1 MKKYVV
7 AYISFFDNELVQ
19 LIVEAESEY
28 EAIKKGMIELTSE
41 EYRQDEIDFQNDP
54 EYPKTV
60 EEQKQLAFNSD
71 SMVAAIEI

>member
-7 AYISFFDNELVQ
+7 AYISFFDNDLVQ
-19 LIVEAESEY
+19 IIIKAESEY
-28 EAIKKGMIELTSE
+28 EAIKKAMIELCSE

-60 EEQKQLAFNSD
+60 EGQKRLAFNSD
-71 SMVAAIEI
+71 SMISAIEI

>member
-7 AYISFFDNELVQ
+7 AYISFFDNDLVQ

-28 EAIKKGMIELTSE
+28 EAIKKGMVELTSE
-41 EYRQDEIDFQNDP
+41 EYRQDEINFQNDP

-71 SMVAAIEI
+71 SMVSAIEI